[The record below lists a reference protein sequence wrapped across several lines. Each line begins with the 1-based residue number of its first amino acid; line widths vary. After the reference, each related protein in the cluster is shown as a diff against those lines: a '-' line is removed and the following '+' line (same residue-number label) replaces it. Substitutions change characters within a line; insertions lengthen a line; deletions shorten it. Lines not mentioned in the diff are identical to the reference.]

1 MTEGNLIDALFL
13 KQCDA
18 IAHCCNC
25 KGVMGSGI
33 ALEIKNRIPSAYRAY
48 KEHETAY
55 GLTLGSVSFAN
66 PTYHLLGQPDCVYS
80 EEHQVYNLH
89 AQAEYGYGKRQVD
102 YEALYKA
109 LETVKTE
116 MHKRQQKILG
126 VPYKMA
132 CDRAGGDWRIVNA
145 MLESLFEP
153 ERLLIVKYNIKA

>member
-1 MTEGNLIDALFL
+1 MTEGNLIDSLFL

-33 ALEIKNRIPSAYRAY
+33 ALEIKNRIPSAYAAY
-48 KEHETAY
+48 KQYETAY
-55 GLTLGSVSFAN
+55 GLNLGSVSSCD
-66 PTYHLLGQPDCVYS
+66 PEYHLLGQPDFVYQ
-80 EEHQVYNLH
+80 EHQVYNLH
-89 AQAEYGYGKRQVD
+89 AQWEYGYGKRQVD
-102 YEALYKA
+102 YEALYIA
-109 LETVKTE
+109 LETVKTV
-116 MHKRQQKILG
+116 MNKRQQKILG

-153 ERLLIVKYNIKA
+153 DRLLIVKYNIKA

>member
-1 MTEGNLIDALFL
+1 MTEGNLIDALFQ

-18 IAHCCNC
+18 VAHCCNC

-33 ALEIKNRIPSAYRAY
+33 ALEIKNRIPSAYAAY
-48 KEHETAY
+48 KQYETAY
-55 GLTLGSVSFAN
+55 GLKLGSVSSADAE
-66 PTYHLLGQPDCVYS
+66 YHLLGQPDCVYG
-80 EEHQVYNLH
+80 EGHQVYNLH

-102 YEALYKA
+102 YEALYVA
-109 LETVKTE
+109 LETVKAV
-116 MHKRQQKILG
+116 MNKRQQNILG

-132 CDRAGGDWRIVNA
+132 CDRAGGDWRIVNS